1 MKNILLTL
9 FVAFF
14 ITFITTPVMK
24 KIALKYNIVDIPNQR
39 KSHKNNT
46 PYLGGVAIFI
56 GSIISILFFAKADT
70 KFVVPVMV
78 IALFVIM
85 LMGLFD
91 DIKDLTAK
99 FRLFLIFLSATSLI
113 LAFQVF
119 NYGLQLHYGLFL
131 NILVILAAIV
141 WIVAITNAI
150 NWSDG
155 LDGLAATQAIISSI
169 GFALLFWMQ
178 GRTQLT
184 LPIALSL
191 VGALLGFL
199 PFNLSPAKIFMGD
212 TGSMFIGFLLGILS
226 IISVNQEIQLITII
240 VPVYLILMP
249 VLDMSTVIIRRKL
262 NHKSMMAA
270 DKTHLHHILNE
281 KFKNQK
287 TVVLIIAIIQ
297 ILFTIIG
304 LLIYKYKV
312 YLIGILILLSLIL
325 IILTRL
331 IINVKRNNK

>member
-1 MKNILLTL
+1 
-9 FVAFF
+9 
-14 ITFITTPVMK
+14 
-24 KIALKYNIVDIPNQR
+24 
-39 KSHKNNT
+39 
-46 PYLGGVAIFI
+46 
-56 GSIISILFFAKADT
+56 
-70 KFVVPVMV
+70 MV

-91 DIKDLTAK
+91 DIQDLPAK

-119 NYGLQLHYGLFL
+119 NYGLQLHYGLFI

-287 TVVLIIAIIQ
+287 TVVFIIAIIQ

-312 YLIGILILLSLIL
+312 YLIGILILLTLIL

-331 IINVKRNNK
+331 IINAKRNNK